1 MLISHMFIIPQ
12 KIKGVMKMVK
22 KEEDWVIPDFDNYEI
37 HKLDD
42 KFLIKKK
49 HKPKNYVVACTLIN
63 IVLLVLNTC
72 MFLSTKILVTALIQ
86 VVK

>member
-1 MLISHMFIIPQ
+1 MTKEKEKETWEIPN
-12 KIKGVMKMVK
+12 
-22 KEEDWVIPDFDNYEI
+22 FDKYDI
-37 HKLDD
+37 YKLDD
-42 KFLIKKK
+42 KLVINEKP
-49 HKPKNYVVACTLIN
+49 KPKNYVVACTIVN

>member
-1 MLISHMFIIPQ
+1 MT
-12 KIKGVMKMVK
+12 
-22 KEEDWVIPDFDNYEI
+22 KEKEKETWVIPDFDNYEFT
-37 HKLDD
+37 KLDD

-49 HKPKNYVVACTLIN
+49 PKPKNYVVACTIVN

>member
-1 MLISHMFIIPQ
+1 MIIISQ
-12 KIKGVMKMVK
+12 KFKGVMKMVK
-22 KEEDWVIPDFDNYEI
+22 KEDWVIPDFDKYEFT
-37 HKLDD
+37 KLDD
-42 KFLIKKK
+42 KYLIEKKP
-49 HKPKNYVVACTLIN
+49 KPKNYVVACTIVN

>member
-1 MLISHMFIIPQ
+1 MLIIPQ
-12 KIKGVMKMVK
+12 KIKGVMKMAK
-22 KEEDWVIPDFDNYEI
+22 KEEKENWVIPDFDKYEI

-42 KFLIKKK
+42 KYVINEKP
-49 HKPKNYVVACTLIN
+49 KPKNYVVACTIVN